1 MQRTAF
7 KGDWCVILAGYFA
20 DTTSSGMAAA
30 TEVEGTFRVN
40 GSNKRMRELQ
50 AAFESPPRVCTP
62 LSYRLSP
69 LLSALRSCGVMFY
82 STGRTWTGKRSSIQR
97 TTSPACSDDTS
108 IRCLCVDFLFCVPSV
123 PPTDA
128 HIAQEPVIPHDMYH
142 LVSPPTRSDA
152 PTCR

>member
-62 LSYRLSP
+62 LSCRLSP
-69 LLSALRSCGVMFY
+69 FLSALRSCGVMFY
-82 STGRTWTGKRSSIQR
+82 STGRTWTGKRSSIQH
-97 TTSPACSDDTS
+97 TTSQAFSDDTS
-108 IRCLCVDFLFCVPSV
+108 LRCLYVLTLDTFHARRL
-123 PPTDA
+123 TD
-128 HIAQEPVIPHDMYH
+128 ISQEPVIPHDMYH
-142 LVSPPTRSDA
+142 LVSTVPPSRY
-152 PTCR
+152 PV